1 MATAV
6 RAIADKKDIQKGWIA
21 AIISIAIIIIYLFL
35 FTFEMADPPP
45 QEYVMQTETVFPEE
59 LDLKNLKVDV
69 GNSGSGSPTDDPIA
83 EPKPQVEEVL
93 STTKPSNTKT
103 NSGKSN
109 KTNSKTN
116 SNNTA
121 TTTTQSNN
129 PFGTGGNN
137 GKQGSGNSPFGNDTG
152 TGGDG
157 PGGPGGGE
165 GRTRLN
171 DPETG
176 HIIPDKDAVVH
187 LKVTINANG
196 DIISVVNNPSKTT
209 TTDQRIINQVIAAV
223 KKDVRYSKSP
233 GSPNAI
239 QFITVKLY
247 AQ

>member
-1 MATAV
+1 MATAI
-6 RAIADKKDIQKGWIA
+6 REIADKRDIQKGWIA
-21 AIISIAIIIIYLFL
+21 SVLSIAIILLYLFL
-35 FTFEMADPPP
+35 VTFEMADPPP
-45 QEYVMQTETVFPEE
+45 QEYVMVTETIIPQE

-69 GNSGSGSPTDDPIA
+69 GNSGSGSPTNDPIA
-83 EPKPQVEEVL
+83 EPKPQVQEVL
-93 STTKPSNTKT
+93 STTKPSDTKT

-116 SNNTA
+116 TNNTA
-121 TTTTQSNN
+121 TTSTQSNN

-137 GKQGSGNSPFGNDTG
+137 GDQGSGNSPFGNDTG
-152 TGGDG
+152 TGGNG
-157 PGGPGGGE
+157 PGGPGSGE

-176 HIIPDKDAVVH
+176 HIVPDKDAVVH

-196 DIISVVNNPSKTT
+196 EIISVVNNPSKTT

-233 GSPNAI
+233 GTPNVV